1 MRLNMIKKNYQSE
14 YEKLAKENQAFLKYQ
29 YQDLILFF
37 LKKIRDFPDLPQNIL
52 YEDYVNILE
61 EELKLL

>member
-1 MRLNMIKKNYQSE
+1 MIKKNYQSE

-37 LKKIRDFPDLPQNIL
+37 LKKIRDFPDLPQKCTL
-52 YEDYVNILE
+52 KYEKPEADN
-61 EELKLL
+61 LLSKAI